1 MDRPVLVALAVAL
14 GFPFL
19 AMFALVAFNPGIVPG
34 AFSNAVTF
42 LVVLG
47 FVVAALFE
55 IKRLA
60 DQPSDTY

>member
-14 GFPFL
+14 GFPLL
-19 AMFALVAFNPGIVPG
+19 AMFALIAFNPGIVPG
-34 AFSNAVTF
+34 AFSNAVTL

-47 FVVAALFE
+47 FVVAAVFE

-60 DQPSDTY
+60 DQSSDRD